1 MDFLK
6 SFLPAPLADIFLP
19 VALVLGALYLFHTY
33 LMPPLKQKLQES
45 GAWDRTVDRF
55 GGERLRGIRFN
66 REIAGLKKS
75 GNLMGAAQ
83 LYEEAEWYEQAIET
97 YIEAGEYIAAGTL
110 YEKLEYWEH
119 AAEMYRRAE
128 DWKRAANT
136 LVASGHGEK
145 AAEIYEEHGHKI
157 DAAKLYFDAG
167 RFNRAA
173 ELYEAV
179 SYYPQAAQAY
189 EKLGNALKAAE
200 NYENHWAATSSVGGS
215 GLISSPSDRD
225 QKVARM
231 AGQLYEKAGAFDKA
245 ASIYRRA
252 RLSRPAA
259 ELAARTGRYDEAGE
273 MLLKDEELEKA
284 AEMFEKAG
292 QRERAAV
299 IRGEVAFRKGD
310 VAQAAQEF
318 LKGGDNLRAAELFES
333 VGDLA
338 SAARCYEQSESL
350 LQAANVYL
358 RAEKKEEAADMFAKG
373 GDALMAAKLYA
384 DVGRDAEASEL
395 FEQAEHYFEAG
406 RLANKSGDQERAIR
420 LFQRLDPSD
429 ENYEHAT
436 LLLSRL
442 FLNKNMVSLA
452 EEKLQRVLRDR
463 PIGNQTLEHYYCL
476 GLVYEKLGKRDEAL
490 ETFRKVMAERYGY
503 EDVEERIAKLS
514 AKPPLAS
521 SSLGTAPS
529 PPASPPPTRAGSA
542 QAARATAVETSQPAP
557 GDADEPPVAAEFAA
571 SPEPQPPAKAAPSP
585 PFKLIEELGRGF
597 LGGTFKAIDIRN
609 DQPVIIKFLRRELLQ
624 DRAVVERFLAEAKI
638 AKTIDHPH
646 LVRVLGLTE
655 MRAHKV
661 VVTEYVDGKSLDSLL
676 SGNKR
681 LSIKQ
686 ALDLLSTL
694 CIALGY
700 AHQRN
705 LLHKDLKMADVLVA
719 RGGKLRLAGFG
730 LGALRTPA
738 AGKDYRYPPP
748 EFLAGRPA
756 DARTDIYALG
766 GMLFHALSGL
776 HPASPEAAANGAPPT
791 LRRLLPEVPDS
802 LDQIV
807 TRCLAEDPEE
817 RFANVAE
824 LYAAASEL
832 RD

>member
-6 SFLPAPLADIFLP
+6 SILPAPLADIFLP
-19 VALVLGALYLFHTY
+19 IVLVLGALYLLHTY

-45 GAWDRTVDRF
+45 GAWDRIVDGF
-55 GGERLRGIRFN
+55 GGEKLRELRFS

-119 AAEMYRRAE
+119 AAEMYRQAE

-145 AAEIYEEHGHKI
+145 AAEVYEEHGHKI

-189 EKLGNALKAAE
+189 EKLGNSLKAAE

-231 AGQLYEKAGAFDKA
+231 AGQLYEKAGALDKA

-252 RLSRPAA
+252 RLTRPAA

-273 MLLKDEELEKA
+273 MLLKDEDLEKA

-299 IRGEVAFRKGD
+299 IRGEVAFRRGE

-333 VGDLA
+333 IGDLA

-384 DVGRDAEASEL
+384 DVGRDAEASDL

-406 RLANKSGDQERAIR
+406 RLANQSGDQERAIR

-429 ENYEHAT
+429 ENYESAT

-452 EEKLQRVLRDR
+452 EEKLQRVLRER

-476 GLVYEKLGKRDEAL
+476 GLVYEKLGKHDEAL

-514 AKPPLAS
+514 AKPPRAS
-521 SSLGTAPS
+521 SALGTAPS
-529 PPASPPPTRAGSA
+529 PASSSPTPAGSA
-542 QAARATAVETSQPAP
+542 QAARATTVESSLPPPADP
-557 GDADEPPVAAEFAA
+557 EEPPGVAEFAA
-571 SPEPQPPAKAAPSP
+571 SPEPPLPAKAAPSP

-624 DRAVVERFLAEAKI
+624 DREVVERFLAEAKI
-638 AKTIDHPH
+638 AKTIDHPN

-661 VVTEYVDGKSLDSLL
+661 VVTEYVDGKSLASLL

-719 RGGKLRLAGFG
+719 RGGKLRLAGLG

-738 AGKDYRYPPP
+738 AGKDYGYPPP
-748 EFLAGRPA
+748 DFLAGRPA

-807 TRCLAEDPEE
+807 TRCLAEEPEE

>member
-6 SFLPAPLADIFLP
+6 SILPAPLADIFLP
-19 VALVLGALYLFHTY
+19 IVLVLGALYLLHTY

-45 GAWDRTVDRF
+45 GAWDRIVDGF
-55 GGERLRGIRFN
+55 GGEKLRELRFS

-119 AAEMYRRAE
+119 AAEMYRQAE

-145 AAEIYEEHGHKI
+145 AAEVYEEHGHKI

-189 EKLGNALKAAE
+189 EKLGNSLKAAE

-231 AGQLYEKAGAFDKA
+231 AGQLYEKAGALDKA

-252 RLSRPAA
+252 RLTRPAA

-273 MLLKDEELEKA
+273 MLLKDEDLEKA

-299 IRGEVAFRKGD
+299 IRGEVAFRRGE

-333 VGDLA
+333 IGDLA

-384 DVGRDAEASEL
+384 DVGRDAEASDL

-406 RLANKSGDQERAIR
+406 RLANQSGDQERAIR

-429 ENYEHAT
+429 ENYESAT

-452 EEKLQRVLRDR
+452 EEKLQRVLRER

-476 GLVYEKLGKRDEAL
+476 GLVYEKLGKHDEAL

-514 AKPPLAS
+514 AKPPRAS
-521 SSLGTAPS
+521 SALGTAPS
-529 PPASPPPTRAGSA
+529 PASSSPTPAGSA
-542 QAARATAVETSQPAP
+542 QAARATTVESSLPPPADP
-557 GDADEPPVAAEFAA
+557 EEPPGVAEFAA
-571 SPEPQPPAKAAPSP
+571 SPEPPLPAKAAPSP

-597 LGGTFKAIDIRN
+597 LGGTFKAIDVRN

-624 DRAVVERFLAEAKI
+624 DREVVERFLAEAKI
-638 AKTIDHPH
+638 AKTIDHPN

-661 VVTEYVDGKSLDSLL
+661 VVTEYVDGKSLASLL

-719 RGGKLRLAGFG
+719 RGGKLRLAGLG

-738 AGKDYRYPPP
+738 AGKDYGYPPP
-748 EFLAGRPA
+748 DFLAGRPA

-807 TRCLAEDPEE
+807 TRCLAEEPEE